1 MIGRGIIDTS
11 YKEVIDVNLNH
22 DAETTLEDTHILNSD
37 VKKISS
43 KSKTSKQNT
52 PTDAKTDLHLSTEH
66 MPTDLEKLVTS
77 NLIEDNISVCDFK
90 TQVM

>member
-22 DAETTLEDTHILNSD
+22 DAETTSEDTHILNSD

-43 KSKTSKQNT
+43 
-52 PTDAKTDLHLSTEH
+52 
-66 MPTDLEKLVTS
+66 
-77 NLIEDNISVCDFK
+77 
-90 TQVM
+90 